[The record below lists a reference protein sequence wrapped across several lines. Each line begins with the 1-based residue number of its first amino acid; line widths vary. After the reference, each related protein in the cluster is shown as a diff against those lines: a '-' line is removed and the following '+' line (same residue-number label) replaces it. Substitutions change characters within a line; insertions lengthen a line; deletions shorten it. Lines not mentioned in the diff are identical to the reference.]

1 MQENYNKAEQSVITQ
16 NQKLASD
23 QEEIMRLSHSLK
35 LKTEQLDKMER
46 SREQEVRSIK
56 DKLQEI

>member
-1 MQENYNKAEQSVITQ
+1 
-16 NQKLASD
+16 
-23 QEEIMRLSHSLK
+23 MRLSHALK